1 MSVKAATG
9 IKGYAVVRL
18 DLQREPSDAMAA
30 TGVLPF
36 LEAVESLAIMAPH
49 RIDAPDINEVDELQR
64 PWQVVVWN
72 DPVNLMSYVVYV
84 FRKLF
89 GFTEEEATRLM
100 LAVHHEGRA
109 VVASG
114 PREKSELD
122 CYRLHHHGL
131 WATLEKA

>member
-1 MSVKAATG
+1 MTAPAAV
-9 IKGYAVVRL
+9 IAPQRL
-18 DLQREPSDAMAA
+18 DQ
-30 TGVLPF
+30 
-36 LEAVESLAIMAPH
+36 
-49 RIDAPDINEVDELQR
+49 PDIGERTGEEDEPIT

-89 GFTEEEATRLM
+89 GYPEEEATRLM

-109 VVASG
+109 VVSSG
-114 PREKSELD
+114 PLEKAEHD

-131 WATLEKA
+131 WATLERT

>member
-1 MSVKAATG
+1 MTAT
-9 IKGYAVVRL
+9 
-18 DLQREPSDAMAA
+18 E
-30 TGVLPF
+30 VLPS
-36 LEAVESLAIMAPH
+36 LEEVESSTTTAPH
-49 RIDAPDINEVDELQR
+49 RIDAPDTDEVDDLQR

-89 GFTEEEATRLM
+89 GFPEEEATRLM